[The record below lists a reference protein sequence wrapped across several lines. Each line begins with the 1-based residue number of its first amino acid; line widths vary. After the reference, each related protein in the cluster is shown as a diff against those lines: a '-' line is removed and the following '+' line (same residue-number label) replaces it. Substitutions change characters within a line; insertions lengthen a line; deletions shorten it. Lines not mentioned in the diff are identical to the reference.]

1 MSRIW
6 IRYLSAKPS
15 PDLLAGHATL
25 SASAGSAPLCFY
37 PSKIFSYILSFLCL
51 NLKNITLIPRN
62 SMSLCFNFSN
72 VSVCLSHCF
81 KQN

>member
-6 IRYLSAKPS
+6 IMYLSAKPS

-25 SASAGSAPLCFY
+25 RPPVLRRYAFVRAKF
-37 PSKIFSYILSFLCL
+37 FSYLSFLCL